1 MHRGKKQ
8 RKIIIISLVSV
19 LFLMMAGYAAFSS
32 NLKISGTSQ
41 VTSNWDIEITNVSN
55 GTPTGSAENASA
67 PTWDKLTA
75 SMEANLY
82 DKNDSME
89 YDVTIENKGTIDA
102 KLDDITTNLEK
113 ANSAVLINVTGY
125 TKGEKLLKGTAK
137 TVHVKIAYNPDYTGG
152 ETSSEINVNFNY
164 VQNDNIKQPE
174 SSSYLLTYDYSTN
187 GGNSVDLDKEYLT
200 KGDEVNLNNKAVK
213 DNYKFVG
220 WNIDKDAQ
228 IGLNNY
234 QMPGS
239 NTTLY
244 AIYSRNLKVTYSK
257 DENITSIGKDS
268 DSCTIYNK
276 QEGCNVTLPAI
287 VASSGFNVLGWHEN
301 TKKVGV
307 ENDKYLLKKDT
318 TLIAKASEPEPIMM
332 ARDTSKAF
340 WQSTYQDKIS
350 TVDVLDNKNVPSDA
364 VASWDVSEK
373 QNKSVMAWIINDPDN
388 SGMYKLYI
396 GGKGKVIAPADSS
409 YLFYGLSSSFSKTK
423 TMNLTNLDTSRVTN
437 MSSMFSFC
445 SSLTSLD
452 LSSFNTSKVTKMN
465 SMFSN
470 CSSLTSLDVSN
481 FDTSNVTKMYSMF
494 GDCNSLTSLDLSNF
508 NTSKVTDMN
517 GMFAYCRSLTS
528 LDVSNFDTSN
538 VTNMSTMFSS
548 CSKLTNLDLSNFNT
562 SNVTSMRQMFYYC
575 SSLTSLDVSNFNT
588 SNVTNMS
595 TMFSSCSKLTN
606 LNVSNFD
613 TSKVTNMYDMFRYC
627 SSLTNLDVSN
637 FDTSKVTNMSSMFSS
652 CSKLTNL
659 DVSNFD
665 TSKVANMDSMFAYCR
680 SLTSLDVSNFDTSK
694 VTDMSDMFYYCSSL
708 TSLKLC
714 SFDTSK
720 VTKMNYMFR
729 NTSKLTKVY
738 VGPKWTT
745 VNATTTD
752 MFTRSGVSAVT
763 QSNTCELDVYGIAIN
778 NISSSATVNSITL
791 VTDASSK
798 SGSITK
804 YEFSKDNGKTW
815 INNGSNNTYEFT
827 GLTKNTDY
835 KLMVRVTNSNNQI
848 ATKFINVTTESIA
861 APTYTEV
868 KNDDSS
874 DVTIDF
880 GVDCSNGTYTCSYI
894 KDNGSSVSVTTSTA
908 TVHFTSS
915 GSLVAKITAGTKTVS
930 SSYTVKIVSLMMA
943 RDTSKAFWQ
952 STYQG
957 KISTVDVLDN
967 KNVPSTVVA
976 SWDVSEKQN
985 KSIMAWII
993 DDPNNS
999 GMYKLYIGGD
1009 GGVAAPINS
1018 SNLFDGYKG
1027 SFSKTKTMN
1036 LTNLDTSRVTNMS
1049 TMFRNCISLTSLD
1062 LSSFDTSNV
1071 TSMYHMFSSC
1081 SSLTDL
1087 NLSSFKTN
1095 NVTDMNYMFDSCSS
1109 LTSLDV
1115 SKFNTSNVTNMYSM
1129 FGGCSSL
1136 TNLDVS
1142 NFNTSNVTGMGSMFS
1157 SCSKLTNLDVSNFD
1171 TSNVTDMGSM
1181 FNGCSSLTNLDVS
1194 KFNTS
1199 KVMDMSSM
1207 FNYCSSLTNLDVSKF
1222 NTSNVTNMFAMFVGC
1237 SSLNSLD
1244 VSKFNTSKVT
1254 KMGGMFAGCSSL
1266 TSLNLGNFD
1275 TSKVTDMSYMFLE
1288 CSKLTSLDVSNF
1300 DTSNVTSMS
1309 RMFDGCSSLI
1319 NLDVSSFNTSKVT
1332 DMRFMFNGCSSLA
1345 SLDLSNFNTSS
1356 VTDMGQMF
1364 FSCSSLANLNVSNFD
1379 TSNVTNMIQMFYGCS
1394 SLTSLKLCSFDTS
1407 QVTGMSYMFE
1417 NTSKLAKVY
1426 VGPKWT
1432 TANATTTNMFNNS
1445 GVSAVTQSNTCE
1457 LDAYGIVINNISSSA
1472 TVNSIT
1478 LVTDASSKSGSITK
1492 YEFSKDNGK
1501 TWINNGS
1508 NNTYEFTG
1516 LTKNTDYKLMVRVTN
1531 SDNQTAIKSIN
1542 VTTESIAAPTYTD
1555 IKTDSGR
1562 DVTIDFGVDCS
1573 NSTYTCSYQKDN
1585 GTFVTTKNTKQIVS
1599 FTSDGTLVAKITAG
1613 TKTVSSS
1620 YTVESSPV
1628 MMARDDS
1635 KAFWQSTYS
1644 GKISTVDV
1652 LDNKNVP
1659 STVVASWD
1667 VSEKQNKSVMAW
1679 IIDDPNNSGMYK
1691 LYIGG
1696 DDGVT
1701 APADSSALFNGAY
1714 SNFGKTKAMN
1724 LAKLNTSKTT
1734 NMREMFRSCGSLTSL
1749 DLSNFNTSNVTDM
1762 SGMFA
1767 GCGSLTSL
1775 DVSSFNTSN
1784 VTNMGSSMMNG
1795 MFANCSSL
1803 ISLDLSNFDT
1813 SKVTDMSGMFHNCSS
1828 LINLDVSNFDTSNV
1842 TRMTNMFES
1851 CSSLPILKLCSFD
1864 MSNIDIESG
1873 GAGYT
1878 SIDLIFADTTNLT
1891 KIYVGPSWN
1900 FDDSYLDD
1908 SYSWAFE
1915 GSGVSE
1921 VTHSNTCEADAAQA
1935 VVNIST
1941 KAATN
1946 SITVIAVTYTNSN
1959 IVKYEY
1965 SKDNGTTW
1973 IDNGTNNTYTFASL
1987 TQGTSYNIKVRVT
2000 DKSGKQATASKAV
2013 TTGKIQVPTFE
2024 ETGTDTKAVTITYP
2038 AGCGSTYTCSYQKD
2052 NESSVTVTTAT
2063 VDVQFKNDGTVVG
2076 KVSDG
2081 VNAVSSSY
2089 TVSLQRQLD
2098 IGRVKGG
2105 NISLSKS
2112 SESIGNSV
2120 TIQPTA
2126 TSGFTYNGATIVC
2139 QDGSK
2144 TTTSQTTFKVPN
2156 CSGTITVYPT
2166 WKKNDYIWFWQGKGS
2181 SINKNNINLWSNTN
2195 YDVYKIPLQYISD
2208 YDYVRMDAMNSSDS
2222 RNNYA
2227 TNSTY
2232 DLTDY
2237 SKWVTTLDCYCN
2249 NNNCDQPFS
2258 TSQGIIRY
2266 WKNIITGNT
2275 SSWNTNNYSTTLFD
2289 PNSLDISNINGNRYL
2304 QLHMLVNGHKF
2315 WCGWTKN
2322 YLEGTTYTYENRGIT
2337 DTKTGWQYENGNY
2350 YYYDAS
2356 GNKKT
2361 GWLNTAETPGN
2372 SSLGCTSQWYYLES
2386 DGKMATGWYKVGNS
2400 WYYLAK
2406 QDGKENKW
2414 NTAQTKGCMYTGWV
2428 YSEDYSNCASH
2439 GWYFDS
2445 SGAMVSNTTI
2455 NGSTINSSGC
2465 WVS

>member
-164 VQNDNIKQPE
+164 VQNDNIKQPQ

-332 ARDTSKAF
+332 KRDTSKAF

-350 TVDVLDNKNVPSDA
+350 TVDILDNKNVPSTA

-373 QNKSVMAWIINDPDN
+373 QNKSVIAWIIDDPDN

-409 YLFYGLSSSFSKTK
+409 DLFYGYKGSFSNTK
-423 TMNLTNLDTSRVTN
+423 TMNLAKLDTSRVTN
-437 MSSMFSFC
+437 MSYMF
-445 SSLTSLD
+445 
-452 LSSFNTSKVTKMN
+452 
-465 SMFSN
+465 
-470 CSSLTSLDVSN
+470 
-481 FDTSNVTKMYSMF
+481 FD
-494 GDCNSLTSLDLSNF
+494 
-508 NTSKVTDMN
+508 
-517 GMFAYCRSLTS
+517 
-528 LDVSNFDTSN
+528 
-538 VTNMSTMFSS
+538 
-548 CSKLTNLDLSNFNT
+548 
-562 SNVTSMRQMFYYC
+562 
-575 SSLTSLDVSNFNT
+575 
-588 SNVTNMS
+588 
-595 TMFSSCSKLTN
+595 
-606 LNVSNFD
+606 
-613 TSKVTNMYDMFRYC
+613 C

-637 FDTSKVTNMSSMFSS
+637 FDTSKVTNMSWMFDGCSLLTSLDVSNFNTNNVTNMDSMFWS

-659 DVSNFD
+659 DVSKFNTSNVKDMSGMFSNCKSLTSLDVSNFN
-665 TSKVANMDSMFAYCR
+665 TSKVTNMDSMFNSCSSLTSLDVSNFNTSNVKYMSSMFSDCSFLTSLDVSNFNTSNVTSMR
-680 SLTSLDVSNFDTSK
+680 YMFFGCKSLTNLDVSNFNTSKVTNMSYMFSGCKSLTNLDVSNFNTSNVTDMRWMFYNCSSLTSLDVSNFDTSK
-694 VTDMSDMFYYCSSL
+694 VTNMSYMFSGCKSLTNLDVSNFNTNNVTNMDSMFLKCSKFTSLDLSSFDTSKVTDMSSMFLGCNSL

-720 VTKMNYMFR
+720 VTNMTWMFSS
-729 NTSKLTKVY
+729 TSKLTKIY

-745 VNATTTD
+745 ANATTTN
-752 MFTRSGVSAVT
+752 MFNNSGVSAVT

-835 KLMVRVTNSNNQI
+835 KLKVRVTNSNNQT
-848 ATKFINVTTESIA
+848 ATKSINVTTESIA

-894 KDNGSSVSVTTSTA
+894 KDNGSSVNVTTSTA
-908 TVHFTSS
+908 TVHFTNS
-915 GSLVAKITAGTKTVS
+915 GSLVAKITAGAKTVS

-943 RDTSKAFWQ
+943 RDKSKAFWQ
-952 STYQG
+952 STYSG

-967 KNVPSTVVA
+967 KNVPSTVVS

-1018 SNLFDGYKG
+1018 SYLFYGYNS

-1036 LTNLDTSRVTNMS
+1036 LAKLDTSRVTNMS
-1049 TMFRNCISLTSLD
+1049 FMFYRCRNLD
-1062 LSSFDTSNV
+1062 VSNFDTSNV
-1071 TSMYHMFSSC
+1071 TNMSYMFS
-1081 SSLTDL
+1081 D
-1087 NLSSFKTN
+1087 
-1095 NVTDMNYMFDSCSS
+1095 CSS

-1115 SKFNTSNVTNMYSM
+1115 SKFNTSKVTNMSNM
-1129 FGGCSSL
+1129 FDG
-1136 TNLDVS
+1136 
-1142 NFNTSNVTGMGSMFS
+1142 
-1157 SCSKLTNLDVSNFD
+1157 
-1171 TSNVTDMGSM
+1171 
-1181 FNGCSSLTNLDVS
+1181 
-1194 KFNTS
+1194 
-1199 KVMDMSSM
+1199 
-1207 FNYCSSLTNLDVSKF
+1207 CSSLTNLDVSKF
-1222 NTSNVTNMFAMFVGC
+1222 NTSNVTNMRYMFDGC
-1237 SSLNSLD
+1237 
-1244 VSKFNTSKVT
+1244 K
-1254 KMGGMFAGCSSL
+1254 SL
-1266 TSLNLGNFD
+1266 TSLDLSNFD
-1275 TSKVTDMSYMFLE
+1275 TSKVTNMDFMFCNCSSLTNLDVSNFNTSNVTYMGDMFGS
-1288 CSKLTSLDVSNF
+1288 CSKLTSLDVSSFDTSKVTNMGDMFSNCKSLTSLDVSNF
-1300 DTSNVTSMS
+1300 DTSNVTNM
-1309 RMFDGCSSLI
+1309 GY
-1319 NLDVSSFNTSKVT
+1319 
-1332 DMRFMFNGCSSLA
+1332 MFNS
-1345 SLDLSNFNTSS
+1345 
-1356 VTDMGQMF
+1356 
-1364 FSCSSLANLNVSNFD
+1364 
-1379 TSNVTNMIQMFYGCS
+1379 CS

-1407 QVTGMSYMFE
+1407 KVTKMNSMFK
-1417 NTSKLAKVY
+1417 NTSKLTKVY
-1426 VGPKWT
+1426 AGPKWT
-1432 TANATTTNMFNNS
+1432 TANATTTDMFTNS

-1457 LDAYGIVINNISSSA
+1457 FDAYGIVINNISSSA
-1472 TVNSIT
+1472 TTNSIA

-1516 LTKNTDYKLMVRVTN
+1516 LAKNTDYKLMVRVTN
-1531 SDNQTAIKSIN
+1531 SNNQPAIKSIN

-1585 GTFVTTKNTKQIVS
+1585 GTSVTTKNTKQIVS

-1628 MMARDDS
+1628 MMKRDDS
-1635 KAFWQSTYS
+1635 KAFWQSTYQD
-1644 GKISTVDV
+1644 KISTVDV
-1652 LDNKNVP
+1652 LDNKNIP

-1679 IIDDPNNSGMYK
+1679 IIDDPDNSGMYK

-1701 APADSSALFNGAY
+1701 APADSSNLFNGAY
-1714 SNFGKTKAMN
+1714 SSFGKTKTMN
-1724 LAKLNTSKTT
+1724 LANLNTSKAT
-1734 NMREMFRSCGSLTSL
+1734 NMREMFRGCVSLISL

-1767 GCGSLTSL
+1767 GCVSLTSL
-1775 DVSSFNTSN
+1775 DVSNFNTSN

-1813 SKVTDMSGMFHNCSS
+1813 SKVTDMSGMFYNCSS
-1828 LINLDVSNFDTSNV
+1828 LINLDVSNFNTSKV

-1873 GAGYT
+1873 SAGYT
-1878 SIDLIFADTTNLT
+1878 SIDLIFAYTTNLT
-1891 KIYVGPSWN
+1891 KIYVGPKWN
-1900 FDDSYLDD
+1900 FDDSYLDVD
-1908 SYSWAFE
+1908 SYSWAFD

-2000 DKSGKQATASKAV
+2000 DKSGKQTTASKAV

-2052 NESSVTVTTAT
+2052 NESSVTVTTTT

-2208 YDYVRMDAMNSSDS
+2208 YDYVRMDAMSSSDS

-2289 PNSLDISNINGNRYL
+2289 PDSLDISNINGNRYL
-2304 QLHMLVNGHKF
+2304 QLHMLVNGHGF

-2322 YLEGTTYTYENRGIT
+2322 YLEGTTYTYENKGIT

-2428 YSEDYSNCASH
+2428 YSEDYSSCASH